1 MLCFFFSS
9 RRRHTRCALVT
20 GVQTCALPIFFVGY
34 TLDRYQIIIF
44 RVMMVAEPLDRPPA
58 PDAGDDF
65 EVKIRVALQTPDD
78 CRDALLL
85 SREECIDEIPAT
97 LLRQMIEVTI
107 VKAPRAAPSG
117 IDPFGSVGHHLS

>member
-65 EVKIRVALQTPDD
+65 EVKIRVALKTPDD
-78 CRDALLL
+78 CRDALLI
-85 SREECIDEIPAT
+85 SSEECIDEIQAT
-97 LLRQMIEVTI
+97 LLRQMIEVTTE
-107 VKAPRAAPSG
+107 KAPRAATSG
-117 IDPFGSVGHHLS
+117 SEPIGSVVQQIS

>member
-1 MLCFFFSS
+1 
-9 RRRHTRCALVT
+9 
-20 GVQTCALPIFFVGY
+20 
-34 TLDRYQIIIF
+34 
-44 RVMMVAEPLDRPPA
+44 MMVAEPLDRPPA

-117 IDPFGSVGHHLS
+117 IDPFGSVGHQDRTSVVEGQSRSVRVDIGGRRLSQKKNKK

>member
-1 MLCFFFSS
+1 
-9 RRRHTRCALVT
+9 
-20 GVQTCALPIFFVGY
+20 
-34 TLDRYQIIIF
+34 
-44 RVMMVAEPLDRPPA
+44 MMVAEPLDRPPA

-117 IDPFGSVGHHLS
+117 IDPFGSVGHHLSCRNPANRPAHAGHDSSSVRDTIPPPLTLQPSR